1 MAYLQIRVNVGRS
14 TSFHCTNSNLL
25 NGAQWQGR
33 RNRGSRDS
41 GCSPT
46 FGAGHQCSP
55 GVCRCDR
62 PTAMIIYR
70 WKSLVIGLNASF
82 IIASWSRRFVIQIYL
97 SIPRIT
103 FISIDL
109 QPNDLKRMD
118 LFLARRCICPP
129 RTHCTQGLQNITQKW
144 PTSVFLAG
152 VLRQNYC
159 RVTYLL
165 LHMDVHSCC

>member
-1 MAYLQIRVNVGRS
+1 MAGASEQGEQGQRLLPNFWVGASVLSGCLSMWQTDGDDYLQMEVTG
-14 TSFHCTNSNLL
+14 
-25 NGAQWQGR
+25 
-33 RNRGSRDS
+33 
-41 GCSPT
+41 
-46 FGAGHQCSP
+46 
-55 GVCRCDR
+55 DR
-62 PTAMIIYR
+62 AY
-70 WKSLVIGLNASF
+70 ASF
-82 IIASWSRRFVIQIYL
+82 IIVSWSRRFVIQIYL
-97 SIPRIT
+97 STPRIT

-109 QPNDLKRMD
+109 LPNDLKRMD